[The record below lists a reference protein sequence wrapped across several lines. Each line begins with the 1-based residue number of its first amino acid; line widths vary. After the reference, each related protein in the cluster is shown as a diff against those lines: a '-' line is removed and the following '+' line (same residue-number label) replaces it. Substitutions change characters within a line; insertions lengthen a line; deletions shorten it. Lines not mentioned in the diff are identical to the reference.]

1 RPQVI
6 TGKVEDGS
14 GARLPRTVRLP
25 LGIEH
30 LVEDTI
36 VHVHGEHVTV
46 ATRRHTSRW
55 STLDP
60 GVRGDGIRA
69 RVALVV
75 VVESHVDSRLAR
87 VHGDVRDPDG
97 RALPES
103 RPEVRVHGGSGADR
117 VDELGR
123 AGVDRQVVHPRVPY
137 VIGREDLAAGQRW
150 CLPGSLRVTRR

>member
-1 RPQVI
+1 MLDRAGPDLVEPDQTRQDGQAGRVGRRPTIRPQVV

-46 ATRRHTSRW
+46 AARRHTSRW
-55 STLDP
+55 STLDR
-60 GVRGDGIRA
+60 GVRGYGIRA

-75 VVESHVDSRLAR
+75 VVERHVDSRLAR

-103 RPEVRVHGGSGADR
+103 RPEVRVHG
-117 VDELGR
+117 
-123 AGVDRQVVHPRVPY
+123 
-137 VIGREDLAAGQRW
+137 
-150 CLPGSLRVTRR
+150 